1 MAYSFSFVDN
11 YAENYAEN
19 LYYKVNRSTVLRV
32 KV

>member
-1 MAYSFSFVDN
+1 MVYSFSFVDN